1 MLNVSC
7 CQSFLGFLIN
17 LFIFYK
23 KDKIKC
29 IHAFKLVE
37 EATPSQNIYIKKK
50 VKVKSMASQSSP
62 KEEDENLP

>member
-37 EATPSQNIYIKKK
+37 EATPSQNIYI
-50 VKVKSMASQSSP
+50 
-62 KEEDENLP
+62 

>member
-37 EATPSQNIYIKKK
+37 EATPSQNIYIYIYIYIK
-50 VKVKSMASQSSP
+50 
-62 KEEDENLP
+62 